1 MNTMSMRT
9 VLTLLGVCIACAGGE
24 DTDRSTGTPA
34 PPAAA
39 GTPAVAEQAGGPV
52 SLSDADLDGFMRGLT
67 AETEAV
73 RAARALADTARTP
86 EARGAAAQAGWET
99 ATIPLGA
106 TSAGMPEARYR
117 EVRAAV
123 HQVLQDLDFQG
134 RIDGP
139 MSMDTSRAT
148 PEMRVRLTRDPY
160 AALTPASADLLRA
173 RLDRIVPVWITYV
186 NLTAVAG

>member
-1 MNTMSMRT
+1 MSMRT
-9 VLTLLGVCIACAGGE
+9 ALTLLSVCIGCAGGE
-24 DTDRSTGTPA
+24 DTDRSPGTPA

-39 GTPAVAEQAGGPV
+39 GTPTTAAQSGAAI
-52 SLSDADLDGFMRGLT
+52 SLSDADLDGFERGLA
-67 AETEAV
+67 AEIEAV

-106 TSAGMPEARYR
+106 AGAGMPEARYR
-117 EVRAAV
+117 EVRTAV

-134 RIDGP
+134 KIDGP
-139 MSMDTSRAT
+139 ISMDTTRAT
-148 PEMRVRLTRDPY
+148 PEMRLRLTRDPY
-160 AALTPASADLLRA
+160 AALTPASADLLRS

-186 NLTAVAG
+186 NLTAVSG

>member
-1 MNTMSMRT
+1 MSMPT
-9 VLTLLGVCIACAGGE
+9 ALTLLSLCIGCAGGE

-39 GTPAVAEQAGGPV
+39 GTPATAAQAGTPV

-67 AETEAV
+67 AEIDAV
-73 RAARALADTARTP
+73 RAAQALADTARTP
-86 EARGAAAQAGWET
+86 EARGAAIQAGWET

-106 TSAGMPEARYR
+106 AAAGMPEPRYR

-134 RIDGP
+134 KIDGP
-139 MSMDTSRAT
+139 MSMDTTRAT
-148 PEMRVRLTRDPY
+148 PEMRLRLTRDPY
-160 AALTPASADLLRA
+160 AALTPASAGLLRV